1 MSRPSKPM
9 AKNSNSR
16 FTTRN
21 NKQDIFSGFTKS
33 SRPKVESDKRT
44 TESTESRVDNPNP

>member
-1 MSRPSKPM
+1 MARPSKPM

-21 NKQDIFSGFTKS
+21 NKQDIFSGLAKASKQKAERNRQITDNSKS
-33 SRPKVESDKRT
+33 GAEKPDA
-44 TESTESRVDNPNP
+44 